1 MEFGKPN
8 SIFYEKKRY
17 TMKKLIISAFLML
30 CSLGVFAQIP
40 TSTVPL
46 PADIAA
52 IKKKNVLVIA
62 MTKKD
67 VAPFF
72 SGEGDNIR
80 GLDVEIAR
88 RIGVLLGV
96 PVEFRRDAESFA
108 EVVEQVRDGRADIA
122 VSKLSVTGPRLQVV
136 RFSTPYVTLKQSLII
151 NRLWLSQNS
160 QGRPVHEV
168 VRTFDG
174 KISFIKNSSYDT
186 FARINFPKATFLPE
200 EKWDVIINKVTKGE
214 IAAAYRDEFEIK
226 KISFEKPEAAI
237 STKSITISDSVDNI
251 AVAVNY
257 KSTHLLSVV
266 DYVIRNE
273 YGNVDSKKLMDRYRA
288 ETAKK

>member
-1 MEFGKPN
+1 
-8 SIFYEKKRY
+8 
-17 TMKKLIISAFLML
+17 MKKLLL
-30 CSLGVFAQIP
+30 SLFVLFSSIVNAQLP

-52 IKKKNVLVIA
+52 IKKANVLVVA

-67 VAPFF
+67 NPPFF
-72 SGEGDNIR
+72 SGDEENIR

-96 PVEFRRDAESFA
+96 PVQFRRDAESFA

-136 RFSTPYVTLKQSLII
+136 RFSDPYIKLRQSLVI

-160 QGRPVHEV
+160 QGREV
-168 VRTFDG
+168 YQVIREFNG

-186 FARINFPKATFLPE
+186 FARVNFPNAQFLPE
-200 EKWDVIINKVTKGE
+200 EKWDVIIDKVTKGE

-226 KISFEKPEAAI
+226 KIAFEKPDAAI
-237 STKSITISDSVDNI
+237 STKTITISDSVDNI
-251 AVAVNY
+251 AIAVNP
-257 KSTHLLSVV
+257 KATQLLSIVN
-266 DYVIRNE
+266 YVIKNE
-273 YGNVDSKKLMDRYRA
+273 YNNIDTRKLMDRYKA
-288 ETAKK
+288 EKK

>member
-1 MEFGKPN
+1 MDTP
-8 SIFYEKKRY
+8 
-17 TMKKLIISAFLML
+17 MKKLFASVLLLLASVASAQM
-30 CSLGVFAQIP
+30 P

-52 IKKKNVLVIA
+52 IKKANVLVVA

-67 VAPFF
+67 NPPFF
-72 SGEGDNIR
+72 SGEEDNIH

-96 PVEFRRDAESFA
+96 PVQFRRDAESFA

-136 RFSTPYVTLKQSLII
+136 RFSDPYIKLRQSLVI

-160 QGRPVHEV
+160 QGREV
-168 VRTFDG
+168 YQVIRDFNG
-174 KISFIKNSSYDT
+174 KISFIRNSSYDT
-186 FARINFPKATFLPE
+186 FARINFPNAQFLPE
-200 EKWDVIINKVTKGE
+200 DKWDVIIDRVTRGD

-226 KISFEKPEAAI
+226 KIAFEKPDAAI
-237 STKSITISDSVDNI
+237 STKTITISDSVDNI
-251 AVAVNY
+251 AVAVHP
-257 KSTHLLSVV
+257 KAVQLLSIVNH
-266 DYVIRNE
+266 VIKNE
-273 YGNVDSKKLMDRYRA
+273 YNNIDTKKLMDRYKA
-288 ETAKK
+288 EKK

>member
-1 MEFGKPN
+1 
-8 SIFYEKKRY
+8 
-17 TMKKLIISAFLML
+17 MKKLIL
-30 CSLGVFAQIP
+30 SLFILLSTVVYAQLP

-52 IKKKNVLVIA
+52 IKKANVLIVS

-67 VAPFF
+67 NPPFF
-72 SGEGDNIR
+72 SGDEENIR

-96 PVEFRRDAESFA
+96 PVQFRRDAESFA
-108 EVVEQVRDGRADIA
+108 EVVEQVRDGKADIA
-122 VSKLSVTGPRLQVV
+122 VSKLSVTAPRLQVV
-136 RFSTPYVTLKQSLII
+136 RFSEPYIKLRQSLII

-160 QGRPVHEV
+160 QGREV
-168 VRTFDG
+168 YQVIRDFNG

-186 FARINFPKATFLPE
+186 FARVNFPNATFLPE
-200 EKWDVIINKVTKGE
+200 EKWDVIIDKVTRGD

-226 KISFEKPEAAI
+226 KIAFEKPEAAI

-251 AVAVNY
+251 AVAVNP
-257 KSTHLLSVV
+257 KAIQLLSIVN
-266 DYVIRNE
+266 YVIKND
-273 YGNVDSKKLMDRYRA
+273 YSNIDTKKLMDRYKA
-288 ETAKK
+288 EKK